1 MEVSMSNWM
10 HWNVKR
16 YFAVSMI
23 AVLMCAGIIPA
34 NAQESETFTLPARV
48 GITGEV
54 SLSLDDAIR
63 MALENNNSI
72 AVSRI
77 GREISK
83 YGVSGAT
90 GAFDPV
96 FAVRTSAYRQVT
108 PVSST
113 LGGSANGAVDSRAV
127 SIQPQLS
134 GLLPW
139 GGTAYQASFSSARQT
154 SDNAFTTLNPQFPSS
169 LSFTVT
175 QPLGRNFK
183 FDPARQGLAVS
194 RKNETLTFQQL
205 RQLLSDSVTQTVEA
219 YADLVYANE
228 FLKVEVDAVGLARN
242 QVNSNQRMVDQGVS
256 APVDVIEARTQLATF
271 EQAVYAA
278 QAQLT
283 RAENSLKSLI
293 LTNRN
298 DPLWSSSLRPVTA
311 LNLNAPPIALTDAVS
326 DAISSRPEM
335 SQAEISSEINSLNT
349 RLYREQTKPQ
359 IDLVAGYTAAG
370 LGGHPVV
377 ASVNPLATGFNPIVD
392 RLNELSNA
400 SGLPPLA
407 SSGIGT
413 GGVPP
418 QFIGGIG
425 QSLGNLFNGNYPTAQ
440 VGVNISLPLRNRTA
454 EANLSSSLAEGR
466 KIQLQKDNLE
476 QLIQSDVR
484 NNMQAVESSRLRLAA
499 AVDTRNFAEQQ
510 YESEQRKF
518 QSGTSTVFL
527 VLDRQQ
533 ALVRSRILELQAQ
546 TDLNKAIAELD
557 RATARTFSIHNITVQ

>member
-1 MEVSMSNWM
+1 MTNWM
-10 HWNVKR
+10 HRKVKR
-16 YFAVSMI
+16 YFPVWILGFLICMSATP
-23 AVLMCAGIIPA
+23 AA
-34 NAQESETFTLPARV
+34 NAQQSESFTLPARV
-48 GITGEV
+48 GISGEV
-54 SLSLDDAIR
+54 PMSLDDAIR
-63 MALENNNSI
+63 MVLENNNAI

-77 GREISK
+77 GREISAF
-83 YGVSGAT
+83 GVSSSR

-96 FAVRTSAYRQVT
+96 FGLRSSIYRQVT

-113 LGGSANGAVDSRAV
+113 IGGSASGALEQRAI
-127 SIQPQLS
+127 SIQPQVS

-139 GGTAYQASFSSARQT
+139 AGTAYQVSFSSARQT
-154 SDNAFTTLNPQFPSS
+154 NDNAFTTLNPQYPAS
-169 LSFTVT
+169 LSFSVT

-183 FDPARQGLAVS
+183 FDTARQGLAVS
-194 RKNETLTFQQL
+194 RKNQTLTFEQL
-205 RQLLSDSVTQTVEA
+205 RQLLSDTVTQTVEA

-242 QVNSNQRMVDQGVS
+242 QVDSNQRMVDQGVS

-293 LTNRN
+293 LANRD
-298 DPLWSSSLRPVTA
+298 DPLWSSSLRPVTD
-311 LNLNAPPIALTDAVS
+311 LNLNAPSITLTDAIH

-335 SQAEISSEINSLNT
+335 TQMEISAEINSLNT

-359 IDLVAGYTAAG
+359 IDLVAGYTSAG
-370 LGGHPVV
+370 LGGHPVIQGP
-377 ASVNPLATGFNPIVD
+377 NPFTSGFDPIIE

-400 SGLPPLA
+400 SGLSPL
-407 SSGIGT
+407 SSLSGFGT

-418 QFIGGIG
+418 LLNGGYG
-425 QSLGNLFNGNYPTAQ
+425 QSLNNLINGNFPTAQ
-440 VGVNISLPLRNRTA
+440 VGVNISLPFRNRTA
-454 EANLSSSLAEGR
+454 EANLGSSLAEGR
-466 KIQLQKDNLE
+466 RIQVQKDNLE

-484 NNMQAVESSRLRLAA
+484 SNMQAVDSSRLRLRA

-533 ALVRSRILELQAQ
+533 AMVRARILELQAQ
-546 TDLNKAIAELD
+546 TDLSKAIAELD

>member
-1 MEVSMSNWM
+1 MN
-10 HWNVKR
+10 KC
-16 YFAVSMI
+16 FAVCII
-23 AVLMCAGIIPA
+23 ALLMFAGTTAAI
-34 NAQESETFTLPARV
+34 AQESETFTLPPRV
-48 GITGEV
+48 GITGEIPI
-54 SLSLDDAIR
+54 SLDDAIR
-63 MALENNNSI
+63 MVLENNNSI

-77 GREISK
+77 GREISAF
-83 YGVSGAT
+83 GVGSSQGV
-90 GAFDPV
+90 FDPV
-96 FAVRTSAYRQVT
+96 FGLKSSAYRQVT

-113 LGGSANGAVDSRAV
+113 IGGSANGALEQRAV
-127 SIQPQLS
+127 SIQPQVS

-139 GGTAYQASFSSARQT
+139 AGTAYQVSFSSARQT
-154 SDNAFTTLNPQFPSS
+154 SDNAFTTLNPQYPAA
-169 LSFTVT
+169 LSFNVT

-183 FDPARQGLAVS
+183 FDTARLGLSVA
-194 RKNETLTFQQL
+194 RKNQTLTFEQL

-242 QVNSNQRMVDQGVS
+242 QVESNQRMVDQGVS

-283 RAENSLKSLI
+283 RSENNLKSLI
-293 LTNRN
+293 LANRN
-298 DPLWSSSLRPVTA
+298 DPLWNSSLRPVTG
-311 LNLNAPPIALTDAVS
+311 LNLNAPSITLPDAIR

-335 SQAEISSEINSLNT
+335 SQMEISAEINSLNT

-359 IDLVAGYTAAG
+359 IDLVAGYTSAG
-370 LGGHPVV
+370 LGGRPVV
-377 ASVNPLATGFNPIVD
+377 QGPNPFTAGFDPIIE
-392 RLNELSNA
+392 RLNELSTA
-400 SGLPPLA
+400 TGLSPLPSLSTGA
-407 SSGIGT
+407 N

-418 QFIGGIG
+418 ILNGGIG
-425 QSLGNLFNGNYPTAQ
+425 QSLTNLLNGNFPTAQ
-440 VGVNISLPLRNRTA
+440 IGVNISLPFRNRTA
-454 EANLSSSLAEGR
+454 EANLGSSLAEGR
-466 KIQLQKDNLE
+466 KIQVQKENLE

-484 NNMQAVESSRLRLAA
+484 SNMQAVESSRLRLRA

-533 ALVRSRILELQAQ
+533 AMVRARILELQAQ
-546 TDLNKAIAELD
+546 TDLSKAIAELD

>member
-1 MEVSMSNWM
+1 
-10 HWNVKR
+10 
-16 YFAVSMI
+16 
-23 AVLMCAGIIPA
+23 
-34 NAQESETFTLPARV
+34 
-48 GITGEV
+48 
-54 SLSLDDAIR
+54 AIR
-63 MALENNNSI
+63 MVLESNNSI

-83 YGVSGAT
+83 FGVSGAT

-96 FAVRTSAYRQVT
+96 FGVRSSVYRQVT

-113 LGGSANGAVDSRAV
+113 LGGSATGAVDSRAV
-127 SIQPQLS
+127 SIQPQIS

-139 GGTAYQASFSSARQT
+139 NGTAYQASFSSARQT

-169 LSFTVT
+169 LSITVT

-194 RKNETLTFQQL
+194 RKNETLTFEQL

-283 RAENSLKSLI
+283 RAENNLKSLI
-293 LTNRN
+293 LANRN
-298 DPLWSSSLRPVTA
+298 DPLWNSSLRPATD
-311 LNLNAPPIALTDAVS
+311 LNLNAPSITLSDAVR

-335 SQAEISSEINSLNT
+335 TQVEISAEINSLNS

-370 LGGHPVV
+370 LGGRPVT
-377 ASVNPLATGFNPIVD
+377 SVNPLTTGFNPIVD

-407 SSGIGT
+407 SSGIGS

-418 QFIGGIG
+418 QFIGGAG
-425 QSLGNLFNGNYPTAQ
+425 QSLSNLFNGSYPTAQ

-484 NNMQAVESSRLRLAA
+484 SSMQAVDSSRLRLRA

-557 RATARTFSIHNITVQ
+557 RATARTFSIHNITVK

>member
-1 MEVSMSNWM
+1 M
-10 HWNVKR
+10 KK
-16 YFAVSMI
+16 YFAVWML
-23 AVLMCAGIIPA
+23 VLLMCAGTTPA
-34 NAQESETFTLPARV
+34 IAQETESFTLPVRV
-48 GITGEV
+48 GISGEV
-54 SLSLDDAIR
+54 PMSLDEAIR
-63 MALENNNSI
+63 MVLENNNAI

-77 GREISK
+77 GRDISAF
-83 YGVSGAT
+83 GVTSSK

-96 FAVRTSAYRQVT
+96 FGLRSSIYRQVT

-113 LGGSANGAVDSRAV
+113 LGGSASGSFDQRAA
-127 SIQPQLS
+127 SIQPQVA

-139 GGTAYQASFSSARQT
+139 AGTAYQVSFSSSRQT
-154 SDNAFTTLNPQFPSS
+154 SDNAFTTLNPQYPAA
-169 LSFTVT
+169 LSFNVT

-183 FDPARQGLAVS
+183 FDAPRQALAVS
-194 RKNETLTFQQL
+194 RKNQTLTFEQL

-271 EQAVYAA
+271 EQAVYLA
-278 QAQLT
+278 QVQLT

-293 LTNRN
+293 LANRG
-298 DPLWSSSLRPVTA
+298 DPLWSSSIRPVTD
-311 LNLNAPPIALTDAVS
+311 LNLNAPSIALADAIR

-335 SQAEISSEINSLNT
+335 SQVEIASEINSLNT
-349 RLYREQTKPQ
+349 RLYRNQTKPQ
-359 IDLVAGYTAAG
+359 IDLVGGYTSAG

-377 ASVNPLATGFNPIVD
+377 QGASPFTSGFDPIIQ

-400 SGLPPLA
+400 SGLSPLPA
-407 SSGIGT
+407 SGIGT

-418 QFIGGIG
+418 ILDGGYG
-425 QSLGNLFNGNYPTAQ
+425 QSLSNLLNGNFPTAQ
-440 VGVNISLPLRNRTA
+440 VGVNISLPFHNRTA

-466 KIQLQKDNLE
+466 RIQIQRDNLE
-476 QLIQSDVR
+476 QLIQADVR
-484 NNMQAVESSRLRLAA
+484 SNMQAVESSRLRLRA
-499 AVDTRNFAEQQ
+499 AVDTRSFAEQQ

-533 ALVRSRILELQAQ
+533 AMVRARILELQAE
-546 TDLNKAIAELD
+546 TDLSKSIAELD

>member
-1 MEVSMSNWM
+1 
-10 HWNVKR
+10 
-16 YFAVSMI
+16 MI
-23 AVLMCAGIIPA
+23 VTLMCAGIIPA
-34 NAQESETFTLPARV
+34 NAQESETFTLPPRV

-63 MALENNNSI
+63 MVLENNNSI

-77 GREISK
+77 GREISQ

-96 FAVRTSAYRQVT
+96 FAVRSSAYRQVT

-113 LGGSANGAVDSRAV
+113 LAGSANGAVDSRAV

-228 FLKVEVDAVGLARN
+228 FLKVEVDAVGLASN

-271 EQAVYAA
+271 EQAVYLA

-283 RAENSLKSLI
+283 RAENNLKSLI
-293 LTNRN
+293 LANRN
-298 DPLWSSSLRPVTA
+298 DPLWSSSLRPVTDLD
-311 LNLNAPPIALTDAVS
+311 LNSPSIALEDAVR
-326 DAISSRPEM
+326 DAIASRPEM

-377 ASVNPLATGFNPIVD
+377 ATINPLSTGFNPIVD

-400 SGLPPLA
+400 SGLPPLPS
-407 SSGIGT
+407 SSGFAT

-418 QFIGGIG
+418 QFIGGVG
-425 QSLGNLFNGNYPTAQ
+425 QSLSNLVNGNYPTAQ
-440 VGVNISLPLRNRTA
+440 VGVNITLPLRNRTA

-484 NNMQAVESSRLRLAA
+484 SNMQAVDSSRLRLRA

-557 RATARTFSIHNITVQ
+557 RATARTFAIHNITVR